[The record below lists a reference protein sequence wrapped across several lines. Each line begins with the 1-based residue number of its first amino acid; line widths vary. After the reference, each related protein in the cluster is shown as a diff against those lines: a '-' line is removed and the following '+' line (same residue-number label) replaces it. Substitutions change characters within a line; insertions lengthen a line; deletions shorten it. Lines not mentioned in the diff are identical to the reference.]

1 MRFFNLLV
9 RYATFIAAVG
19 GILMMGQVLQVIH
32 ASESPVIPP
41 PPVVPPEKPF
51 ESSIAGTGI
60 LEALSENVSIGVP
73 QPGLVTEVSVK
84 VSDKVK
90 KGDPLMKI
98 DDRELLAQLIN
109 QRASVAVSKATLEV
123 KQATLAKMQ
132 DMLDRMNAVP
142 DKRAISMDDLHNRTN
157 DVLVAKADCSAAQ
170 SQLLA
175 AEAAVK
181 SSETL
186 LNRLTILAP
195 RDGTIIQVN
204 IRAGEYASTQP
215 HAAPLLLGDLDK
227 LQVRTDIDEQSASR
241 IRAGQAAKAYVK
253 GDTTHPI
260 TLNFVRIEPYVI
272 PKVSLTGS
280 STERV
285 DTRVLQ
291 VIYSLQ
297 LPPDQPL
304 YVGQQMDVFID
315 GGTHAK

>member
-1 MRFFNLLV
+1 MRFFNIFI
-9 RYATFIAAVG
+9 RYATFLAAIG
-19 GILMMGQVLQVIH
+19 GIFLMVQVIQIIH
-32 ASESPVIPP
+32 ASESPTIPP
-41 PPVVPPEKPF
+41 PPVAPPEKPY
-51 ESSIAGTGI
+51 ENSIAGTGI

-73 QPGLVTEVSVK
+73 QSGLVTDVSVK

-98 DDRELLAQLIN
+98 DDRELQAQLIN
-109 QRASVAVSKATLEV
+109 QQAAVAVSKATLEL
-123 KQATLAKMQ
+123 KQATLAKTQ
-132 DMLDRMNAVP
+132 DMLDRMNAVQ

-157 DVLVAKADCSAAQ
+157 DVLVAKADRGAAEA
-170 SQLLA
+170 QLRS
-175 AEAAVK
+175 AEAAVA

-186 LNRLTILAP
+186 LKRLTILAP

-204 IRAGEYASTQP
+204 VRTGEYASTQP
-215 HAAPLLLGDLDK
+215 HSAPILLGDLDK

-241 IRAGQAAKAYVK
+241 IRPGQPAKAFVK
-253 GDTTHPI
+253 GDTAHAI
-260 TLNFVRIEPYVI
+260 SLSFLRIEPYVI

-297 LPPDQPL
+297 QPADQPL

-315 GGTHAK
+315 SGVVK

>member
-1 MRFFNLLV
+1 MRFFNILI
-9 RYATFIAAVG
+9 RYATFLAAVG
-19 GILMMGQVLQVIH
+19 GIFLMAQVLQVIH
-32 ASESPVIPP
+32 ASESPTIPP
-41 PPVVPPEKPF
+41 PPVTPPEKPYA
-51 ESSIAGTGI
+51 SNIAGTGI

-73 QPGLVTEVSVK
+73 QSGLVTEVSVK

-98 DDRELLAQLIN
+98 DDRELQAQLIN
-109 QRASVAVSKATLEV
+109 QHAAVAVAKATLDL
-123 KQATLAKMQ
+123 KQANLAKVQ

-157 DVLVAKADCSAAQ
+157 DVLVAKADRS
-170 SQLLA
+170 A
-175 AEAAVK
+175 AEAQLKSSEAAVA

-215 HAAPLLLGDLDK
+215 HSAPILLGDLDK

-241 IRAGQAAKAYVK
+241 IRQGQPAKAFIK
-253 GDTTHPI
+253 GDTEHAISLT
-260 TLNFVRIEPYVI
+260 FVRIEPYVI

-297 LPPDQPL
+297 KPADQPL

-315 GGTHAK
+315 SGGK

>member
-1 MRFFNLLV
+1 MRFINLIV
-9 RYATFIAAVG
+9 RYATFLAAAA
-19 GILMMGQVLQVIH
+19 GIWMMFQVIQIIH
-32 ASESPVIPP
+32 ASESPTIPP
-41 PPVVPPEKPF
+41 PPVAPPQKPF

-73 QPGLVTEVSVK
+73 QSGLVTEVAVK

-98 DDRELLAQLIN
+98 DDRELQAQLIN
-109 QRASVAVSKATLEV
+109 QRAAVVVSKATVQL
-123 KQATLAKMQ
+123 KQASLAKTQ

-142 DKRAISMDDLHNRTN
+142 DKRAISMDDLRNRTN
-157 DVLVAKADCSAAQ
+157 DVQVAKADLGAAEA
-170 SQLLA
+170 QLSA

-186 LNRLTILAP
+186 LDRLTILAP

-215 HAAPLLLGDLDK
+215 RLAPIILGDLDK

-241 IRAGQAAKAYVK
+241 IRSGQPAKAYVK
-253 GDTTHPI
+253 GDSAHAI
-260 TLNFVRIEPYVI
+260 LLNFVRIEPYVI

-297 LPPDQPL
+297 QPGDQPL

-315 GGTHAK
+315 AGKK